1 MSLDKDK
8 DLQELIHKVTL
19 LNAIKHNGIAQ
30 SGSIIGKII
39 VENKDLKNR
48 IRDLSKLINQIVL
61 EVNLLT
67 IEEQIN
73 IIKKKWPN
81 SLKKNKTKESKELP
95 PLENV
100 EKYKQIVTRFSPN
113 PDCVLHLGSARAII
127 LSYEYARKYN
137 GKFILRFED
146 TDPKIKKPIIK
157 FYKLIR
163 DDLAWLGCEADIE
176 YIQSDRIPIYY
187 EYTKMLLSNG
197 QAYVCECAP
206 DDFRKKI
213 IQNEPCSCRETSKKE
228 NLENWK
234 RMLEGGYT
242 EGEAVVR
249 LKTDL
254 SHINPAVRDWPA
266 LRIIDTKKFPHPR
279 TGDKFVVWPLYN
291 LAAGIDDHLM
301 GVTHIIR
308 GKEHFTNMVRQKYM
322 YEYLGWDYPE
332 TIHYGRLKITG
343 TFLSKS
349 KIIAGVRDGC
359 FSGWDDP
366 RLATFIALKNRG
378 IQPKSIKKMIIDVG
392 PKTADVTLSWEN
404 LYSYNR
410 KILDP
415 ISNRYFLVINPI
427 SIKVQNVPKIF
438 SINLKLHPQKSN
450 VSSRTYTIIPK
461 GDKEIVSLWIDKK
474 DIENSSKGDTFRL
487 MELFNIKLHGIKDD
501 EIEASY
507 ISESYKEARK
517 IKSKFIHWVVKGDEI
532 PCIVNMPDAQIK
544 KGLAES
550 ACRKLKPNS
559 IIQFERFGF
568 VRVHENDEELVTYY
582 SHK

>member
-1 MSLDKDK
+1 MLLDKDK
-8 DLQELIHKVTL
+8 DLKELINKVTL
-19 LNAIKHNGIAQ
+19 LNAIKHNGKAQ

-39 VENKDLKNR
+39 VENKELKNR
-48 IRDLSKLINQIVL
+48 IAELSKLINKIVS

-67 IEEQIN
+67 LEEQTK

-81 SLKKNKTKESKELP
+81 SLKREKTKESKGLP
-95 PLENV
+95 PLENA
-100 EKYKQIVTRFSPN
+100 EKYKQVVTRFSPN

-127 LSYEYARKYN
+127 LSHEYARKYN

-146 TDPKIKKPIIK
+146 TDPKIKKPILT

-163 DDLAWLGCEADIE
+163 DDLAWLGCKADTE

-187 EYTKMLLSNG
+187 EYTKKLISNG
-197 QAYVCECAP
+197 QAYVCRCVP

-213 IQNEPCSCRETSKKE
+213 IQNKSCGCRETNSKE

-234 RMLEGGYT
+234 RMLDGCYA

-249 LKTDL
+249 IKTDL
-254 SHINPAVRDWPA
+254 NHINPAVRDWPA
-266 LRIIDTKKFPHPR
+266 LRIIDTTKFPHPR
-279 TGDKFVVWPLYN
+279 TGDKYVVWPLYN

-322 YEYLGWDYPE
+322 YEYFGWDYPE

-349 KIIAGVRDGC
+349 KIVAGVKNGC

-366 RLATFIALKNRG
+366 RLATFAALKNRG
-378 IQPKSIKKMIIDVG
+378 IQPESIKKMIIDVG
-392 PKTADVTLSWEN
+392 PKTADVTLSWAN

-410 KILDP
+410 KMLDP
-415 ISNRYFLVINPI
+415 ISDRYFLVIDPI
-427 SIKVQNVPKIF
+427 LLNVQSVPKIF
-438 SINLKLHPQKSN
+438 SLKLKIHPEKKN
-450 VSSRTYTIIPK
+450 DSSRSYTIIPK
-461 GDKEIVSLWIDKK
+461 GDKKFVSLWIDKK
-474 DIENSSKGDTFRL
+474 DIKNSRIGDIYRL
-487 MELFNIKLHGIKDD
+487 MELFNIKLDFIKDD
-501 EIEASY
+501 AIEASY

-517 IKSKFIHWVVKGDEI
+517 IKSKFIPI
-532 PCIVNMPDAQIK
+532 CILMRLLSMIFFRSRFQEYLFTQKNPTSLMRLWQ
-544 KGLAES
+544 L
-550 ACRKLKPNS
+550 LNS
-559 IIQFERFGF
+559 LRRI
-568 VRVHENDEELVTYY
+568 T
-582 SHK
+582 